1 MGMQLI
7 YMRYVYLLGI
17 AVLLG
22 QASPLL
28 ADTLRIGYVDLNR
41 ALQQM
46 PQAKKAADTLN
57 RELTVRQ
64 REIDLRREKL
74 RQQQSDYDKNAANL
88 SEAQRRERARQI
100 QAGVMAIQDMQRRA
114 QEALNIKRNQV
125 LKDLQDR
132 LTQVVGIIGK
142 RGGYTLIL
150 HDKSVLYA
158 NPGIDIT
165 EQVLGA
171 LRVEA
176 LKGQKR

>member
-1 MGMQLI
+1 MH
-7 YMRYVYLLGI
+7 MRFVYLLGV

-22 QASPLL
+22 MYSPLR
-28 ADTLRIGYVDLNR
+28 AETLRIGYVDLDR

-57 RELTVRQ
+57 RDLTVRQ

-74 RQQQSDYDKNAANL
+74 RQQQADYDRNAANL
-88 SEAQRRERARQI
+88 SDAQRRERERQI
-100 QAGVMAIQDMQRRA
+100 QAGLAGLQDMQRRA
-114 QEALNIKRNQV
+114 QEALNLKRNQV

-132 LTQVVGIIGK
+132 LTRVVGVIGK

-158 NPGIDIT
+158 SQGIDIT
-165 EQVLGA
+165 EQVLDA
-171 LRVEA
+171 LRAEA
-176 LKGQKR
+176 LKGNKR